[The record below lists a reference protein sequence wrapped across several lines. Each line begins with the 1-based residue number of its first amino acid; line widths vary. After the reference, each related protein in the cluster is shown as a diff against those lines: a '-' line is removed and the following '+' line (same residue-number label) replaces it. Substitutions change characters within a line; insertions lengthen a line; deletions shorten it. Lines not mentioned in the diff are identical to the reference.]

1 MDTNSKQ
8 KIKNGFLAYPAAISL
23 VLYVF
28 FYQLAYPFSS
38 TVFLYI
44 SFALFAVWL
53 IVGSKVYLSVQM
65 LLMGLVTLVS
75 VLGTF
80 YTNNSEKG
88 NREAILTAVTL
99 LFLVVL
105 AQDGILLY
113 RLKKLIY
120 FFSVIVLIGVMLQFL
135 IGDTM
140 NTVLRSLL
148 RADSYEHLMWS
159 YTVDKA
165 YAGFSAYTVDAA
177 YFCATLFGFVFFEKI
192 LQKSV
197 TGRKKIVYYAVMIL
211 SIFCIFL
218 TSKRGIAV
226 ALLIALIVTYLAWEK
241 VSAKT
246 IIGIIILISLC
257 GAILYVLYD
266 QNAIVHAF
274 FQRFDLADGDLTTG
288 RGDIWKEALDGLQ
301 NDIFGM
307 GTGSAY
313 RIYDTGLHNIYLQLF
328 YDHGIVGAGIYI
340 VFFLYNLRLAIK
352 RKEPMQIYIQML
364 MLVYGMS
371 GNPIYSNSFFI
382 VYVIFSVVT
391 VEKTNTECLRPYE
404 NEMAKHQP
412 FVNANCK
419 EGYYHESGNPN
430 IS

>member
-1 MDTNSKQ
+1 
-8 KIKNGFLAYPAAISL
+8 
-23 VLYVF
+23 
-28 FYQLAYPFSS
+28 
-38 TVFLYI
+38 
-44 SFALFAVWL
+44 
-53 IVGSKVYLSVQM
+53 
-65 LLMGLVTLVS
+65 
-75 VLGTF
+75 
-80 YTNNSEKG
+80 
-88 NREAILTAVTL
+88 
-99 LFLVVL
+99 
-105 AQDGILLY
+105 
-113 RLKKLIY
+113 
-120 FFSVIVLIGVMLQFL
+120 
-135 IGDTM
+135 M

-165 YAGFSAYTVDAA
+165 YAGFSAYTADAA

-226 ALLIALIVTYLAWEK
+226 ALLIALIVTYLTWEK
-241 VSAKT
+241 VSART

-257 GAILYVLYD
+257 GAILYVLYA

-288 RGDIWKEALDGLQ
+288 RSDIWKEALDGLQ

-328 YDHGIVGAGIYI
+328 
-340 VFFLYNLRLAIK
+340 
-352 RKEPMQIYIQML
+352 
-364 MLVYGMS
+364 
-371 GNPIYSNSFFI
+371 
-382 VYVIFSVVT
+382 
-391 VEKTNTECLRPYE
+391 
-404 NEMAKHQP
+404 
-412 FVNANCK
+412 
-419 EGYYHESGNPN
+419 
-430 IS
+430 

>member
-1 MDTNSKQ
+1 MNTNSKP
-8 KIKNGFLAYPAAISL
+8 KIKNGFLVYPAAISL
-23 VLYVF
+23 LFYVF

-38 TVFLYI
+38 TLFLYLA
-44 SFALFAVWL
+44 FALFVAWM
-53 IVGSKVYLSVQM
+53 IVGSKVYLSTQM

-105 AQDGILLY
+105 AQDGTLLC

-120 FFSVIVLIGVMLQFL
+120 YFSLVVLIGVVLQFL
-135 IGDTM
+135 MSDTM

-159 YTVDKA
+159 YNVDKA
-165 YAGFSAYTVDAA
+165 YAGFSAYTADAA

-192 LQKSV
+192 FRKSV
-197 TGRKKIVYYAVMIL
+197 TMRKKILYYAIMIL

-226 ALLIALIVTYLAWEK
+226 ALLIALIIAYIAWK
-241 VSAKT
+241 KISAKT
-246 IIGIIILISLC
+246 FIRIILLISLC

-266 QNAIVHAF
+266 KNAIVHAF
-274 FQRFDLADGDLTTG
+274 LQRFDFVDGDITTG
-288 RGDIWKEALDGLQ
+288 RSDIWKEALDRLQ
-301 NDIFGM
+301 NEIFGM

-340 VFFLYNLRLAIK
+340 VFFLYNLMLAIK
-352 RKEPMQIYIQML
+352 RKEPMQIYIQT
-364 MLVYGMS
+364 LVLIYGMS

-391 VEKTNTECLRPYE
+391 VEKTNTKYLRPFE
-404 NEMAKHQP
+404 NEVAKHQR
-412 FVNANCK
+412 FVNASYK
-419 EGYYHESGNPN
+419 ERYYHESGNSN